1 MDTGHWSQQS
11 LNRLLAQSDVQHS
24 FRNTS
29 SIFSLKP
36 AEELLPE
43 LGFAVALC
51 CIRRRRI
58 VRTVQKSFPI
68 CSRCYKKKDRPRA
81 TLAFHSCWKIGLP
94 LWRPTQNGIFVGL
107 GRRVMKYCYQGK
119 NGSALVHSCP
129 STHTFSLCQLLKV

>member
-24 FRNTS
+24 FHNTS

-43 LGFAVALC
+43 LSFAVALC

-68 CSRCYKKKDRPRA
+68 CSRCYKKKRSASGNSSVPLLLEDRLTA
-81 TLAFHSCWKIGLP
+81 LAADPKWYL
-94 LWRPTQNGIFVGL
+94 VGL

-119 NGSALVHSCP
+119 NGSALVHFYP